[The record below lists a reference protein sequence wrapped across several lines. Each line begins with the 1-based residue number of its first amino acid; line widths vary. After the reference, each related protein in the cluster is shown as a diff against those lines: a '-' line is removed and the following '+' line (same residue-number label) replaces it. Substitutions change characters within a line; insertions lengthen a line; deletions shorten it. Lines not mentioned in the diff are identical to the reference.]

1 METTQADVED
11 NEPIHHE
18 EGWTVATSSKKR
30 KVTPFAS
37 GRKTEIPEKDNDCR
51 ISK

>member
-30 KVTPFAS
+30 KVTLQGKITMLS
-37 GRKTEIPEKDNDCR
+37 NR
-51 ISK
+51 